1 MKVGLFKN
9 QASNGQIG
17 ILLAVL
23 VMAITLV
30 IAFAISEIVI
40 KQMKMSATSSESVQ
54 AYEAADS
61 GLEWALT
68 QAKNDPN
75 GGLDNVCGTNCTL
88 GTDCPTVGDASYC
101 IKVEP
106 DTAVKWSDVTAVMSI
121 GKAGEVR
128 RSIKTVK

>member
-1 MKVGLFKN
+1 MKVKLSKN
-9 QASNGQIG
+9 QASDGQIG

-30 IAFAISEIVI
+30 IAFTISEIII
-40 KQMKMSATSSESVQ
+40 KQMKMSVASSESVR

-61 GLEWALT
+61 GLEWALA
-68 QAKNDPN
+68 QVKNNPN

-88 GTDCPTVGDASYC
+88 GTDCPAVGDASYC